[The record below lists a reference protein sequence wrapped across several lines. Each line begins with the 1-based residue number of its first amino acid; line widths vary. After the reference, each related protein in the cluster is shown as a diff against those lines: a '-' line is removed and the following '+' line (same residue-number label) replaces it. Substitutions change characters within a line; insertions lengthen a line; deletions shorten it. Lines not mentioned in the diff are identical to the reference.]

1 MGSWWRTAGAAE
13 RWTVLGG
20 IAAVVGV
27 IVALLAWLLPQSAA
41 PAAIAPPS
49 TPALVTMGPTDAVS
63 PPEAPPSD
71 GTPSTDPASEETPSS
86 SGGTS
91 VPHGPVTYSTV
102 DLRPLCDSGDCGGTQ
117 QVGNTIFAYTD
128 EAEACTMPRYCEHK
142 AFQQGATT
150 CRSLDVQFAGDQWAQ
165 EDGHPTVDHLKIIQQ
180 SLAPIYATVKV
191 GKIGKVHIPLDG
203 GPLIINAA
211 VENDPGVHNS
221 YVLLKVTGSCST
233 PDGLPA

>member
-1 MGSWWRTAGAAE
+1 MCSRTSPSRVRSAKPACI
-13 RWTVLGG
+13 TSPSYG
-20 IAAVVGV
+20 I
-27 IVALLAWLLPQSAA
+27 
-41 PAAIAPPS
+41 
-49 TPALVTMGPTDAVS
+49 
-63 PPEAPPSD
+63 
-71 GTPSTDPASEETPSS
+71 
-86 SGGTS
+86 
-91 VPHGPVTYSTV
+91 PV
-102 DLRPLCDSGDCGGTQ
+102 
-117 QVGNTIFAYTD
+117 
-128 EAEACTMPRYCEHK
+128 RYCEHK